1 MKCKWGIWF
10 LVANA
15 NTHLPRP
22 NASPRRREE
31 KIMETATPTNHTYL
45 PIGIV
50 ANLYTHCWHGMGRRN
65 APRGETRRRRKEPA
79 GHFSKAQPGTP
90 ERPCCAEVV
99 NCDAEYPVTHT
110 SRWTTT
116 AAAAVVGHHWMQR
129 YDEAKQETTTINSC
143 AIFCTLACRF
153 IVMESHFHFTA
164 TAE

>member
-31 KIMETATPTNHTYL
+31 KIMETATPTNHTYP

-65 APRGETRRRRKEPA
+65 APRGETRRDDGKNRLVTSAKRSQEHQNDRVVRRW
-79 GHFSKAQPGTP
+79 STVMQ
-90 ERPCCAEVV
+90 
-99 NCDAEYPVTHT
+99 NIQSHT
-110 SRWTTT
+110 RLVGQQRLLLQLLLLLSTTGCNDMT
-116 AAAAVVGHHWMQR
+116 KPNKRRRRSTLVQYFAHWLV
-129 YDEAKQETTTINSC
+129 D
-143 AIFCTLACRF
+143 LL
-153 IVMESHFHFTA
+153 
-164 TAE
+164 